1 MMTHFINFKTQ
12 SDNRI
17 FINTINKVLAYK
29 NIDGSLIPFVDLED
43 IKTFRVQSLLCFSDE
58 S

>member
-1 MMTHFINFKTQ
+1 MTHFINFKTQ

-43 IKTFRVQSLLCFSDE
+43 IKIFRVQLLLCFSDE

>member
-1 MMTHFINFKTQ
+1 MTHFINFKTQ

-17 FINTINKVLAYK
+17 FIDTIDKVLAYK
-29 NIDGSLIPFVDLED
+29 NIDSSLIPFVDLED
-43 IKTFRVQSLLCFSDE
+43 IKIFRVQLLLCFSDE